1 VRRLD
6 SCINC
11 GDEREIAA
19 HGLCFKC
26 YRAEERAR
34 KATPDPVWAS
44 LGNGWLLRE
53 QKRALTVVTGIL
65 KAIADCPAVEESDR
79 KQIQNILRP
88 YLDKLAECF
97 APKREKGK
105 PVNGEQKFERSLV
118 NGRLVR
124 LEEGELSNFVAS
136 NKTAGN
142 GVSNQIQSGEQQ

>member
-1 VRRLD
+1 MRRLD
-6 SCINC
+6 GCINC
-11 GDEREIAA
+11 QEVREIAA

-26 YRAEERAR
+26 YRAEERAQ
-34 KATPDPVWAS
+34 KATPDPVWAR
-44 LGNGWLLRE
+44 LGNGYLLRE

-105 PVNGEQKFERSLV
+105 PVNSEQKRPRSLRSLV
-118 NGRLVR
+118 GPDSECEKPGLD
-124 LEEGELSNFVAS
+124 
-136 NKTAGN
+136 
-142 GVSNQIQSGEQQ
+142 

>member
-1 VRRLD
+1 MRRLD

-26 YRAEERAR
+26 YRAAERAQN
-34 KATPDPVWAS
+34 AAPDPVWAR
-44 LGNGWLLRE
+44 LGNGWLLRD

-65 KAIADCPAVEESDR
+65 KAIADCPTVRESDK

-97 APKREKGK
+97 APKEKRK
-105 PVNGEQKFERSLV
+105 PVNSEQKFERSLV
-118 NGRLVR
+118 NRKLVR
-124 LEEGELSNFVAS
+124 LEEAELSKIVAS

-142 GVSNQIQSGEQQ
+142 GLLNQIQSGEEQ